1 MIEDMLKLTVD
12 VVFPKSSIRKKKTAK
27 ANTNSPTKTSSKFT
41 DENKALA
48 TPERPTNSK
57 LTIVDEEDGNRAVNE
72 SIVSVEMQTSQI

>member
-12 VVFPKSSIRKKKTAK
+12 VVFPKSSIRKKKAAK
-27 ANTNSPTKTSSKFT
+27 ANTNSPTKTSAKFN

-57 LTIVDEEDGNRAVNE
+57 LTIVDEEEGNRAVNE
-72 SIVSVEMQTSQI
+72 SMVSVEMQTPQI